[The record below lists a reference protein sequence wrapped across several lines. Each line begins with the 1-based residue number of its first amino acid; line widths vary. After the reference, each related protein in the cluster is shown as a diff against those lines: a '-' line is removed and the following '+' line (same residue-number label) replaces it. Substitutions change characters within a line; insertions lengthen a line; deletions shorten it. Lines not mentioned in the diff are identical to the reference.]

1 MYPYPQWQSDMK
13 KIIPFISPLA
23 VIFLLY
29 IFTFY
34 MDGEIG
40 VILTAFVLFAPVV
53 SLIFA
58 LYARK
63 RIKVTFDCDG
73 YVKKNNKLTVK
84 VTVEKNGRFPVGI
97 VQIDTY
103 ASEVFYQEKKIFK
116 LSLAG
121 AEKKTFTYQ
130 VDAQTGGNGEISLI
144 SVHSCGFLG
153 FVKFRVQTEPISK
166 SVGVIPEIPQ
176 INSSSRLFRSI
187 ADSVFTSDDE
197 ENNNSAVLFSANT
210 TPGYEHREYVQGDPL
225 KRINWKLS
233 TKKDR
238 LMVRLDEAV
247 ASVQPVIALDLYRSS
262 SDKPKDVIIREE
274 KLISSVFGLVS
285 LLINQG
291 IACKFVYYGAGGEL
305 LTESVDNPDY
315 PPQLLLKVLASKV
328 VPDRRINIANSS
340 ACACVI
346 ASTDCSE
353 EISAVVSVLE
363 DKDNASLIGIS
374 AESKNLTDLPM
385 WYLDGDNNF
394 KLV

>member
-1 MYPYPQWQSDMK
+1 
-13 KIIPFISPLA
+13 
-23 VIFLLY
+23 
-29 IFTFY
+29 

-40 VILTAFVLFAPVV
+40 VILMTFVLTAPLV

-73 YVKKNNKLTVK
+73 YVKKNNRLTVR
-84 VTVEKNGRFPVGI
+84 VTVEKNGRFPLGI

-103 ASEVFYQEKKIFK
+103 ASEVFSQEKSIYK

-121 AEKKTFTYQ
+121 TDKKTFTYQ
-130 VDAQTGGNGEISLI
+130 VNARTGGNGEISVV
-144 SVHSCGFLG
+144 SVYSCGFLG
-153 FVKFRVQTEPISK
+153 FVRFRVKSELPVPK

-176 INSSSRLFRSI
+176 IKSSSKLFRSI
-187 ADSVFTSDDE
+187 ADSVLTSDDE
-197 ENNNSAVLFSANT
+197 ESNYSAVLFSANT
-210 TPGYEHREYVQGDPL
+210 TPGYEHREYVQGDAL

-233 TKKDR
+233 TKKDK

-247 ASVQPVIALDLYRSS
+247 ASVQPVIALDLYRNN
-262 SDKPKDVIIREE
+262 SDKPTDAIINEE
-274 KLISSVFGLVS
+274 KLICSVFGLVS
-285 LLINQG
+285 LLISQG
-291 IACKFVYYGAGGEL
+291 IACTFVYYGAGGEL
-305 LTESVDNPDY
+305 ISESVDNPDY
-315 PPQLLLKVLASKV
+315 PSQLLLKVLASKV
-328 VPDRRINIANSS
+328 IPERRISIANTS

-346 ASTDCSE
+346 ASTDCGE
-353 EISAVVSVLE
+353 EISAIVSTFE

-374 AESKNLTDLPM
+374 AESRNLTDLPM

>member
-1 MYPYPQWQSDMK
+1 MK
-13 KIIPFISPLA
+13 KILSLISPLA

-40 VILTAFVLFAPVV
+40 VILTSFVLFAPIV
-53 SLIFA
+53 SLFFA

-63 RIKVTFDCDG
+63 RISVTFDCDG
-73 YVKKNNKLTVK
+73 YVKKNNKLTVR
-84 VTVEKNGRFPVGI
+84 VTVEKNGRFPSGI
-97 VQIDTY
+97 VQIDTF
-103 ASEVFYQEKKIFK
+103 ASEVFSQEKSIYK

-121 AEKKTFTYQ
+121 ADKKSFTYQ
-130 VDAQTGGNGEISLI
+130 VNADTGGNGRIAVK
-144 SVHSCGFLG
+144 SVYSCGFLG
-153 FVKFRVQTEPISK
+153 FIKFRIKSELPLPK

-176 INSSSRLFRSI
+176 IKSSSKLFRSI
-187 ADSVFTSDDE
+187 ADAVLTSDDE
-197 ENNNSAVLFSANT
+197 ENNDTAILFSSNT
-210 TPGYEHREYVQGDPL
+210 TPGYEHREYVQGDAI

-233 TKKDR
+233 TKKSK

-247 ASVQPVIALDLYRSS
+247 ASVQPVIALDLYRNGSAE
-262 SDKPKDVIIREE
+262 PAGVIADEE

-291 IACKFVYYGAGGEL
+291 IACTFIYYGAGGEL
-305 LTESVDNPDY
+305 LSESVDNPDY
-315 PPQLLLKVLASKV
+315 PSQLLLKVLASEV
-328 VPDRRINIANSS
+328 IPERRIRISNTS

-346 ASTDCSE
+346 ASTDCGDDM
-353 EISAVVSVLE
+353 SALVSTLE
-363 DKDNASLIGIS
+363 DKDSASLIGVS
-374 AESKNLTDLPM
+374 EDSRNLTELPM